1 MKHSVV
7 SEEDSWTLEE
17 IEAAA
22 LKNTQI
28 QHYPTGKEMQENNLK
43 VAQQVL

>member
-17 IEAAA
+17 IEAA

-43 VAQQVL
+43 VVQQVL